1 MCEDY
6 GIGGRR
12 SIGVMNHSHSF
23 CYMEDTWLEHWILS
37 KSVDPS
43 RSRILREGSQDKI
56 FSAHPPQH

>member
-6 GIGGRR
+6 GIGGRK

-37 KSVDPS
+37 KSVPFEKQNFK
-43 RSRILREGSQDKI
+43 RGV
-56 FSAHPPQH
+56 PG